1 MTTPKPRRNETTLTK
16 GAAVD
21 KIASIAASAEDRY
34 NAALAEIRSAD
45 IAKMRALLNRV
56 PAADQAAVAKMLAA
70 LNIVVPVMDVDGDFN
85 ETFGS
90 LPELLADDETPS
102 RPSTAEYDADELPR
116 GAQEYPAER
125 AAIAR
130 KR

>member
-1 MTTPKPRRNETTLTK
+1 MTKRNESALTK

-45 IAKMRALLNRV
+45 VAKMRALLARV

-70 LNIVVPVMDVDGDFN
+70 LNIAVPVMDAALG
-85 ETFGS
+85 EAAE
-90 LPELLADDETPS
+90 PDDETPS
-102 RPSTAEYDADELPR
+102 RPSTAEYEEPATKERIDLYDAVPKGATDYVPGPAAQAAR
-116 GAQEYPAER
+116 GR
-125 AAIAR
+125 R
-130 KR
+130 